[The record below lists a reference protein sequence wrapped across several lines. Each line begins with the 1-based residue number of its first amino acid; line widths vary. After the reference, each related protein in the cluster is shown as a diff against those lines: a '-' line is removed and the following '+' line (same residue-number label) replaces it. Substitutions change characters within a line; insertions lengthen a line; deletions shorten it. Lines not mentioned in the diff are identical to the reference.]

1 MVTSWYDQVCMTNGY
16 DPFEEDEGDP
26 DDWHDQRQFDRA
38 VDELRE
44 EGKL

>member
-1 MVTSWYDQVCMTNGY
+1 MQWEPQYPIMSDDML
-16 DPFEEDEGDP
+16 EEYEPDP